1 LARTAL
7 CQGFKID
14 PTLPE
19 PRARA
24 EFKAAVVF
32 SVNMRSYSEIVQVP
46 LAISKDRNAIVS
58 QE

>member
-1 LARTAL
+1 M
-7 CQGFKID
+7 D

-32 SVNMRSYSEIVQVP
+32 SVIIRSYSEIVQVP